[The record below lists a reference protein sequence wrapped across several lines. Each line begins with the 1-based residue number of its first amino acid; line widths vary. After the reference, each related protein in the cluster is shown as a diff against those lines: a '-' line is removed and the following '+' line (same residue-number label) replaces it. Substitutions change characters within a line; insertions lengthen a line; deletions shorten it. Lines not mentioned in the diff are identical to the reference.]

1 MNKIIAAML
10 FSIYSQEHANMMMDT
25 EKIDYY
31 FIIIIEKKKVQKN
44 NNYIDMFLHSLQTV
58 N

>member
-1 MNKIIAAML
+1 ML